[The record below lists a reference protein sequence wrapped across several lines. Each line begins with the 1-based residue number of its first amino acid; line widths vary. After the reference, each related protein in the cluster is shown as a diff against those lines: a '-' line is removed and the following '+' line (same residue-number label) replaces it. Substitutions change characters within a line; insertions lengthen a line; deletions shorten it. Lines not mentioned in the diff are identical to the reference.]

1 MYLSLEP
8 NIRCK
13 EEKIDLHFTD
23 MVRRLYLFEAY
34 MKNNL
39 ALSIL
44 GFVISLVLCFT
55 IDTFASTDKEQLAVA
70 AAESWLK
77 IIDQG
82 RYADSYTSTSSY
94 FKSKVELANWEK
106 SVKEA
111 RQPLGKLLARKIK
124 SKQYTKQLPGAP
136 DGEYVVIQFETSF
149 EKKKST
155 TETITPALD
164 KDGKWKVSGYFIR
177 WEK

>member
-1 MYLSLEP
+1 MSY
-8 NIRCK
+8 K
-13 EEKIDLHFTD
+13 KILI
-23 MVRRLYLFEAY
+23 
-34 MKNNL
+34 
-39 ALSIL
+39 ALSFIFPL
-44 GFVISLVLCFT
+44 GFS
-55 IDTFASTDKEQLAVA
+55 ASTSASPDKERLAVT

-77 IIDQG
+77 IVDQG
-82 RYADSYTSTSSY
+82 KYSESYALASSY
-94 FKSKVELANWEK
+94 FKTKVELSNWEK

-111 RQPLGKLLARKIK
+111 RQPLGKLLSRKIK
-124 SKQYTKQLPGAP
+124 SKQYTTQLPGAA

-155 TETITPALD
+155 TETITPMLD